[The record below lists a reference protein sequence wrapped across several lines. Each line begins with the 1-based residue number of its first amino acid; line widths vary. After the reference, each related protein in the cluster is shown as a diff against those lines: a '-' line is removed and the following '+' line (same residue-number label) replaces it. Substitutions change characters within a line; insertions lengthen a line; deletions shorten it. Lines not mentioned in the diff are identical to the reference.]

1 MTILPQIRGIPEVG
15 FKNHSPVARFV
26 GGLLNGT

>member
-1 MTILPQIRGIPEVG
+1 MTVTPTIPGIAEVG
-15 FKNHSPVARFV
+15 FMNHSPVARTA